1 MLCASLSPPPG
12 IIPALPNVEPG
23 QTNRERVNAHT
34 GPGTCGAGCHATI
47 INPIGFAFENFDAM
61 GQLRDSDNGKPVDT
75 TGEYAFGEEGLVA
88 FDGAAELMPLIAA
101 SPRAHACY
109 ARHLAEFALGR
120 DIDEED
126 GTMIDALQRAS
137 VLDSES
143 IEELLMTVVASP
155 AFGQRSPVGG
165 AL

>member
-1 MLCASLSPPPG
+1 G
-12 IIPALPNVEPG
+12 IIPALPTVQPG

-34 GPGTCGAGCHATI
+34 GPGTCGASCHATI

-61 GQLRDSDNGKPVDT
+61 GQLRDTDNGKPVDT
-75 TGEYAFGEEGLVA
+75 SSEYDFGAGLVP
-88 FDGAAELMPLIAA
+88 FDGAAELMPLLAA

-109 ARHLAEFALGR
+109 ARHLAEFGLGR
-120 DIDEED
+120 DIDAED
-126 GTMIDALQRAS
+126 AALVENLQRAS
-137 VLDSES
+137 VVEGES
-143 IEELLMTVVASP
+143 IKDMFMTIVASP